1 MQMQMYMRRVSDYAY
16 GADSVVRRWRARR
29 MQAFLELVLPPRRA
43 RILDLGGTSYNWE
56 LIDHEF
62 DVTLVNLPD
71 VFDAST
77 EQAKGNVKCI
87 VGDATDL
94 TQTFADQSFDVVFSN
109 SVIEH
114 VGDCDKRQAMAA
126 EVHRLAPA
134 HWVQTPSDRFPI
146 EVHTGMPYFFRLPK
160 SLRASMLD
168 HWQRTLPGWT
178 ETIRA
183 TTVIPRAEMR
193 TLFPSSRL
201 FIERKFGL
209 EKSYSFYRPF
219 WALS

>member
-1 MQMQMYMRRVSDYAY
+1 MQMYMRQISDYAY
-16 GADSVVRRWRARR
+16 AADSVVRRWRARR
-29 MQAFLELVLPPRRA
+29 MHAFLELVLPPRRA

-56 LIDHEF
+56 LIEHDFE
-62 DVTLVNLPD
+62 VTLVNLPD
-71 VFDAST
+71 VLDAST
-77 EQAKGNVKCI
+77 EHEKGNIKRI

-94 TQTFADQSFDVVFSN
+94 TQMFDDQSFHVVFSN

-114 VGDCDKRQAMAA
+114 VGNRGKRQAMAA

-146 EVHTGMPYFFRLPK
+146 EIHTGIPYFFRLPR
-160 SLRASMLD
+160 SLRAGLLD
-168 HWQRTLPGWT
+168 HWQRTLPAWT
-178 ETIRA
+178 DTIRT

-193 TLFPSSRL
+193 LLFPSSRL

-219 WALS
+219 RALT